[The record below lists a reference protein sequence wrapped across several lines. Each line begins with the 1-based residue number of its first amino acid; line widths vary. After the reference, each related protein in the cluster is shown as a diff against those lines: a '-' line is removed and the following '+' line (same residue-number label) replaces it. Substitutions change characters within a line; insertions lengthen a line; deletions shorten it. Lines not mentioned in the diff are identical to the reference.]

1 VVFRS
6 LAIPVKAAVFDIV
19 TILATY
25 GVLVA
30 FLTFGWGRSWVGIPH
45 DLPVLSLLAPV
56 FFAVLF
62 GLSNDYEVYLVS
74 RMHEEREA
82 GATPAD
88 AVRRGLGGGGRV
100 VVAAALIMVFVFVSY
115 VFQPGAAIKQ
125 FGFGM
130 AAAIVLDAFITRMI
144 ALPAAMRLG
153 GDAMWWPGRR
163 PRAEP
168 AARPTATPQ
177 PGAAGG
183 EEAHDGASRAA
194 GGEGGD
200 RSGRRPRRLR
210 DHRRPRP
217 GDDLPVALPPRAAGP
232 ARLPGRRRGRRGLE

>member
-1 VVFRS
+1 MILGVVFRS

-74 RMHEEREA
+74 RMHE
-82 GATPAD
+82 
-88 AVRRGLGGGGRV
+88 RRGADPPRRCGGPGGGGRI

-115 VFQPGAAIKQ
+115 VFQPAAIKQ

-130 AAAIVLDAFITRMI
+130 AAAIVLDAFVTRMI

-163 PRAEP
+163 AGAAP
-168 AARPTATPQ
+168 AARPTATPR
-177 PGAAGG
+177 PDAAG
-183 EEAHDGASRAA
+183 
-194 GGEGGD
+194 
-200 RSGRRPRRLR
+200 
-210 DHRRPRP
+210 
-217 GDDLPVALPPRAAGP
+217 
-232 ARLPGRRRGRRGLE
+232 